1 MNAITLGLAVGIAL
15 LGVLV
20 IVLGVFPSPAGSR
33 EARSGRPPGRLRRTW
48 SRRRDIITQRVLISA
63 GIGLIVGVVLWLI
76 SGWPITILVGPALA
90 IVLPLLIGSK
100 SDTEDIDKLQ
110 ALEIYTRNLAGIIGG
125 AGTGLEVA
133 LPASVRTAPPA
144 IQPAIERLAARLT
157 SRWTIEDALHG
168 LAGDL
173 NDATGDLIV
182 AHLQLA
188 AKERG
193 PGLTKALQDLAD
205 DVFDEVKARRQVAA
219 DRAKPQQ
226 TIRLITIIVIG
237 MFIGLPLLGG
247 SSFFAFYGTPFGQ
260 IVLLIWVAIYVT
272 AIIFLKQWIRPRPMP
287 RILNGRS

>member
-1 MNAITLGLAVGIAL
+1 MNATALGLAVGIAL

-20 IVLGVFPSPAGSR
+20 IVLGVFPSP
-33 EARSGRPPGRLRRTW
+33 EARSGRPPGRLQRTW
-48 SRRRDIITQRVLISA
+48 SRRRDIITPRVLVAA
-63 GIGLIVGVVLWLI
+63 GVGLVVGVVLWLI

-110 ALEIYTRNLAGIIGG
+110 ALEVYTRNLAGIIGG

-287 RILNGRS
+287 RILDSRS

>member
-1 MNAITLGLAVGIAL
+1 MNATALGLAVGIAL

-20 IVLGVFPSPAGSR
+20 IVLGVFPSP
-33 EARSGRPPGRLRRTW
+33 EDRSGRPPGRLQRAW
-48 SRRRDIITQRVLISA
+48 SRRRDIITPRVLVAA
-63 GIGLIVGVVLWLI
+63 GIGMVVGVVLWLI

-110 ALEIYTRNLAGIIGG
+110 ALEVYTRNLAGIIGG

-168 LAGDL
+168 LAEDL

-287 RILNGRS
+287 RILDSRS

>member
-1 MNAITLGLAVGIAL
+1 MNATAIGLTVGIAL
-15 LGVLV
+15 LGLLV
-20 IVLGVFPSPAGSR
+20 ILIGIFPSQDDLA
-33 EARSGRPPGRLRRTW
+33 GRPPGRLQRTW
-48 SRRRDIITQRVLISA
+48 NRRRDIITPRVLIAA
-63 GIGLIVGVVLWLI
+63 GIGLVVGIVLWLI

-90 IVLPLLIGSK
+90 IVLPLLVGSK

-157 SRWTIEDALHG
+157 SRWTIEDALRG
-168 LAGDL
+168 LATDL

-205 DVFDEVKARRQVAA
+205 DVFDEVKARRQVLA

-237 MFIGLPLLGG
+237 MFVGLPLLGG

-260 IVLLIWVAIYVT
+260 IVLLFWVAIYVT

>member
-1 MNAITLGLAVGIAL
+1 MNATAIGLTVGIAL
-15 LGVLV
+15 LGLLV
-20 IVLGVFPSPAGSR
+20 ILIGIFPSQEDPA
-33 EARSGRPPGRLRRTW
+33 GRPPGRLQRTW
-48 SRRRDIITQRVLISA
+48 TRRRDIITPRVLIAA
-63 GIGLIVGVVLWLI
+63 GIGLVVGIVLWLI

-90 IVLPLLIGSK
+90 IVLPLLVGSK
-100 SDTEDIDKLQ
+100 SDTEDVDKLQ

-157 SRWTIEDALHG
+157 SRWTIEDALRG
-168 LAGDL
+168 LATDL

-237 MFIGLPLLGG
+237 MFVGLPLLGG

-260 IVLLIWVAIYVT
+260 IVLLFWVAIYVT

>member
-1 MNAITLGLAVGIAL
+1 MNATAIGLTVGIAL
-15 LGVLV
+15 LGLLV
-20 IVLGVFPSPAGSR
+20 ILIGIFPSPEDPA
-33 EARSGRPPGRLRRTW
+33 GRPPGRLQRTW
-48 SRRRDIITQRVLISA
+48 TRRRDIITPRVLIAA
-63 GIGLIVGVVLWLI
+63 GIGLVVGIVLWLI

-90 IVLPLLIGSK
+90 IVLPLLVGSK

-157 SRWTIEDALHG
+157 SRWTIEDALRG
-168 LAGDL
+168 LATDL

-260 IVLLIWVAIYVT
+260 IVLLFWVAIYVT

-287 RILNGRS
+287 RILNGRI

>member
-1 MNAITLGLAVGIAL
+1 MNATAIGLTVGIAL
-15 LGVLV
+15 LGLLV
-20 IVLGVFPSPAGSR
+20 ILIGIFPSQKDPA
-33 EARSGRPPGRLRRTW
+33 GRPPGRLQRTW
-48 SRRRDIITQRVLISA
+48 TRRRDIITPRILIAA
-63 GIGLIVGVVLWLI
+63 GIGLVVGIVLWLI

-90 IVLPLLIGSK
+90 IVLPLLVGSK

-157 SRWTIEDALHG
+157 SRWTIEDALRG
-168 LAGDL
+168 LATDL

-237 MFIGLPLLGG
+237 MFVGLPLLGG

-260 IVLLIWVAIYVT
+260 IVLLFWVAIYVT

>member
-1 MNAITLGLAVGIAL
+1 MNATAIGLTVGIAL
-15 LGVLV
+15 LGLLV
-20 IVLGVFPSPAGSR
+20 ILIGIFPSP
-33 EARSGRPPGRLRRTW
+33 EDPTGRPPGRLQRTW
-48 SRRRDIITQRVLISA
+48 TRRRDIITPRVLIAA
-63 GIGLIVGVVLWLI
+63 GIGLVVGIVLWLI

-90 IVLPLLIGSK
+90 IVLPLLVGSK

-157 SRWTIEDALHG
+157 SRWTIEDALRG
-168 LAGDL
+168 LATDL

-237 MFIGLPLLGG
+237 MFVGLPLLGG

-260 IVLLIWVAIYVT
+260 IVLLFWVAIYVT

>member
-1 MNAITLGLAVGIAL
+1 MNATAIGLTVGIAL
-15 LGVLV
+15 LGLLV
-20 IVLGVFPSPAGSR
+20 ILIGIFPSQDDPA
-33 EARSGRPPGRLRRTW
+33 GRPPGRLQRTW
-48 SRRRDIITQRVLISA
+48 NRRRDIITPRVLIAA
-63 GIGLIVGVVLWLI
+63 GIGLVVGIVLWLI

-90 IVLPLLIGSK
+90 IVLPLLVGSK

-157 SRWTIEDALHG
+157 SRWTIEDALRG
-168 LAGDL
+168 LATDL

-205 DVFDEVKARRQVAA
+205 DVFDEVKARRQVLA

-237 MFIGLPLLGG
+237 MFVGLPLLGG

-260 IVLLIWVAIYVT
+260 IVLLFWVAIYVT

>member
-1 MNAITLGLAVGIAL
+1 MNATSIGLTVGIAL
-15 LGVLV
+15 LGLLV
-20 IVLGVFPSPAGSR
+20 ILLGVFPSQEDRA
-33 EARSGRPPGRLRRTW
+33 GRPPGRLQQTWARRH
-48 SRRRDIITQRVLISA
+48 DIITPRVLVA
-63 GIGLIVGVVLWLI
+63 AAIGLVVGIVLWLI

-90 IVLPLLIGSK
+90 IVLPLLVGGK
-100 SDTEDIDKLQ
+100 SDTDDIEKLQ
-110 ALEIYTRNLAGIIGG
+110 AMEIYTRNLAGIIGG

-144 IQPAIERLAARLT
+144 IQPAVERLAARLT
-157 SRWTIEDALHG
+157 ARWTIEDALRE
-168 LAGDL
+168 LAVDL

-193 PGLTKALQDLAD
+193 PKLAKALQDLAD

-226 TIRLITIIVIG
+226 TIRTISIILVG
-237 MFIGLPLLGG
+237 MFIGLPLFAG
-247 SSFFAFYGTPFGQ
+247 SSFFAFYATPGGQ
-260 IVLLIWVAIYVT
+260 IALLLWVSVYIA